1 MSLNVLDRLE
11 EHLDHQPEPDRS
23 EPWSIT
29 GLKEAAWAARK
40 AKAAHDSI
48 ATITAW
54 EEEEIARV
62 RAAADVERAR
72 EQSTLDFFTGALA
85 QYLAKE
91 IEAGRSTKTLNLPSG
106 RVSIRARQPSLAIDD
121 APALEWARSHAP
133 QVVKVR
139 ESLDR
144 AAFKKAVTL
153 ADGGAVITSDGEVLE
168 FARWEPQSDSASFTP
183 ASEPDRDA

>member
-11 EHLDHQPEPDRS
+11 QHLDHTPEPDRS

-48 ATITAW
+48 AAISAW

-62 RAAADVERAR
+62 RAAADVERQR

-85 QYLAKE
+85 QYLARE
-91 IEAGRSTKTLNLPSG
+91 IEAGRSTKTLTLPAG
-106 RVSIRARQPSLAIDD
+106 KVSIRARQPSLAIDD
-121 APALEWARSHAP
+121 APALEWARANAP
-133 QVVKVR
+133 QVVRVK

-144 AAFKKAVTL
+144 SAFKKAVQL
-153 ADGGAVITSDGEVLE
+153 ADGGTVVTEDGEVLE
-168 FARWEPQSDSASFTP
+168 FARWEPQADSASFTP
-183 ASEPDRDA
+183 ASEDES